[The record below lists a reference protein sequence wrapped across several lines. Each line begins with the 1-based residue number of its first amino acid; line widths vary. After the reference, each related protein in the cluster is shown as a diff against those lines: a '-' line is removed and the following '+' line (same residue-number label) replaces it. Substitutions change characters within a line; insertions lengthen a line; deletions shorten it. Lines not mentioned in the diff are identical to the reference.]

1 MPHFDS
7 EKKETNRAKI
17 KFTQAKKD
25 RDVEELKVNFKL
37 KINHSNLQ

>member
-25 RDVEELKVNFKL
+25 PDVKRTQGQF
-37 KINHSNLQ
+37 